1 VIVLLLL
8 LLIVG
13 IEAIRIGGSFFLIIF
28 KSFLSGFFEEFTLFA
43 EVATYGYLIIV

>member
-13 IEAIRIGGSFFLIIF
+13 IEGIRIGGSFFLIIF

-43 EVATYGYLIIV
+43 EVILCPLLLL